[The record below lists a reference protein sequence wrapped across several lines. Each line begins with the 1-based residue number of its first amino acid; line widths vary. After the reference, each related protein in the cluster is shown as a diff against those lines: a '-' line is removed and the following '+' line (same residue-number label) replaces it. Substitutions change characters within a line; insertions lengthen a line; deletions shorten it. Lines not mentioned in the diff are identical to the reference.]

1 MARVILSNLSKQPIL
16 ELRSASNIMW
26 RKALN
31 SLGYCQFD
39 LALTDPYCTPQYL
52 APNHYVHIFSDS
64 ADTTQYV
71 NADFAGVLIN
81 DFQVKPKDGV
91 ITCSGAGL
99 AHLLSVCLV
108 SNTTSFVN
116 KDAGTIMQ
124 GLISVADNYSVLPL
138 TAYSVSAL
146 GPVVYSFMANQY
158 DNVYTDI
165 QTLCQNFA
173 MDFDVRP
180 DFTYGILVRQ
190 GRDQPNLVVRYG
202 QQGNTQVDSTMNLVN
217 TELYNQIYATSMSG
231 VTALAVNQ
239 TSADFYGKKS
249 LSIEDA
255 DQNNYSQY
263 DAQTIAQFEAAK
275 RGFPLYLLDHVVL
288 VNTPLLPFAQ
298 LGLGDK
304 VLFEAPS
311 LPMLSSFNGM
321 QRVLA
326 MEYDDRK
333 QTMTLTMGNAL
344 YLVQKNKLH
353 ELRLY

>member
-31 SLGYCQFD
+31 SLNYCQFD

-52 APNHYVHIFSDS
+52 SPSHYVHIFADS
-64 ADTTQYV
+64 ADTTQYI
-71 NADFAGVLIN
+71 NADFAGMLIN
-81 DFQVKPKDGV
+81 DFQVKPKDGI

-108 SNTTSFVN
+108 ANTTSFVN
-116 KDAGTIMQ
+116 QDAGTIIQ
-124 GLISVADNYSVLPL
+124 GLITGADNYSTLPL
-138 TAYSVSAL
+138 TAYSVSPL

-158 DNVYTDI
+158 DNVYSDI
-165 QTLCQNFA
+165 QKLCQDFA

-180 DFTYGILVRQ
+180 DFTYAILTRE
-190 GRDQPNLVVRYG
+190 GADKPDLVVRYG
-202 QQGNTQVDSTMNLVN
+202 QQGNIQVDSTMNLVN
-217 TELYNQIYATSMSG
+217 TELYNQIYATNTSG
-231 VTALAVNQ
+231 ATAFVVNNTSVT
-239 TSADFYGKKS
+239 FYGKKS

-255 DQNNYSQY
+255 NQNNYSQL
-263 DAQTIAQFEAAK
+263 DAQTIAQFEATK

-288 VNTPLLPFAQ
+288 VNTPLLPFSQ
-298 LGLGDK
+298 LALGDK

-311 LPMLSSFNGM
+311 LPMLSSFNGL